1 MGSSGDSP
9 EAAPYQ
15 LWLQLTAKEERC
27 RALQSRLEQIE
38 RSRSWRLTSW
48 LRSASSLLSPRNGP
62 TARPE
67 LQTASKG
74 NPPYWPSR
82 FQAALP
88 ELELKPGFGG
98 AEGAPRCLLDVT
110 ELALEDLGGGV
121 QRVTRRWLA
130 ELLAS
135 PPDGFLVE
143 PVRLAANGGYAL
155 ARRFLARFLGLPEG
169 QLGEDHLLDPLPSD
183 VFVGLDFC
191 RDRSRELDAA
201 LGGLKASGTGIA
213 LVLPDMLPALHP
225 EWFPAG
231 IAPAFEAWMKVCAS
245 RADRVICISRDSA
258 LAMHEYCVA
267 RGLEPVP
274 EAVVVPLGADL
285 PLAVA
290 RSSPATPGGTLRL
303 LMVGT
308 LEPRKGHAQA
318 LDALDELL
326 AQGRDVE
333 LLVVGRRGWA
343 SDDLF
348 KRLHEHPQR
357 GSRLRWLE
365 DADDGVLAA
374 AYRESHLLLVPS
386 AGEGYGLPVGE
397 AARAGCG
404 LLLRDIPVFREVAG
418 NAASYFSGGSGTD
431 LSLAVARWL
440 DEPGSRPDSAARHWP
455 TWEKSAASLKNET
468 IAALSTCKRLPQ
480 A

>member
-1 MGSSGDSP
+1 MGSSCDSP
-9 EAAPYQ
+9 KADPYQ
-15 LWLQLTAKEERC
+15 LWLQLVAKEERC
-27 RALQSRLEQIE
+27 RALESRLQQIE
-38 RSRSWRLTSW
+38 KSRSWRLTAW
-48 LRSASSLLSPRNGP
+48 LRSAYSLVSPRNRSL
-62 TARPE
+62 ARPE

-74 NPPYWPSR
+74 NPPYWPSL
-82 FQAALP
+82 FQAAVPGLA
-88 ELELKPGFGG
+88 LKPGFGG

-155 ARRFLARFLGLPEG
+155 ARRFLARFLGLREG
-169 QLGEDHLLDPLPSD
+169 QLGEDHLLDPLQSD

-191 RDRSRELDAA
+191 RDRAPVLDAA
-201 LGGLKASGTGIA
+201 LGELKSSGAGIA

-225 EWFPAG
+225 EWFPDG

-245 RADRVICISRDSA
+245 RADQVICISRDSA

-267 RGLEPVP
+267 HALEPIP
-274 EAVVVPLGADL
+274 ETIVVPLGADL
-285 PLAVA
+285 PFAVP
-290 RSSPATPGGTLRL
+290 RSSPAKPRGTLRL

-308 LEPRKGHAQA
+308 LEPRKGHSQA
-318 LDALDELL
+318 LDALDDLL
-326 AQGRDVE
+326 VQGRDVE
-333 LLVVGRRGWA
+333 LLIVGRPGWA
-343 SDDLF
+343 SKALF

-365 DADDGVLAA
+365 DADDGMLAG
-374 AYRESHLLLVPS
+374 AYRDSDLLLMPS
-386 AGEGYGLPVGE
+386 AGEGYGLPIGE
-397 AARAGCG
+397 AAHAGCG

-418 NAASYFSGGSGTD
+418 NAASYFSGRSGTD
-431 LSLAVARWL
+431 LSLAVATWL
-440 DEPGSRPDSAARHWP
+440 DEPGIRPDAAARHWP

-468 IAALSTCKRLPQ
+468 IAGLSRFKRLPS
-480 A
+480 